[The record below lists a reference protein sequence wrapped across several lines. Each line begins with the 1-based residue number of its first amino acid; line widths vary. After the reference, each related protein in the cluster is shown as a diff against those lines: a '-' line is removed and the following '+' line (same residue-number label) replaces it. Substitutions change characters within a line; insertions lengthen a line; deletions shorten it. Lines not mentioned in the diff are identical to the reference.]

1 MAVARVFATPL
12 RSPASRVCSTGGAQ
26 PRSPSMLPACAG
38 TQGRAGACVF
48 ATAESESESPPDP
61 LTRGLPFR
69 HDFRN
74 GEAGA
79 GKWDTAAEVLGGVQA
94 AGGEALPR
102 SRGTCAEM
110 ARELGCDA
118 GSISDRVKRADAA
131 QASPE
136 DSPFKAAEE
145 NRRLRRE
152 VERLRR
158 EDEMLL
164 EASAFLAGR
173 QL

>member
-1 MAVARVFATPL
+1 
-12 RSPASRVCSTGGAQ
+12 
-26 PRSPSMLPACAG
+26 
-38 TQGRAGACVF
+38 
-48 ATAESESESPPDP
+48 
-61 LTRGLPFR
+61 
-69 HDFRN
+69 
-74 GEAGA
+74 
-79 GKWDTAAEVLGGVQA
+79 
-94 AGGEALPR
+94 
-102 SRGTCAEM
+102 M

-136 DSPFKAAEE
+136 DNPFEVAEE

-158 EDEMLL
+158 ENEIPLK
-164 EASAFLAGR
+164 ASAFLAGR